1 MKVVKV
7 IQPHEFGDN
16 FILEEGKWKVK
27 FPPTVTSGV
36 EVSKDANNL
45 ITLGGDG
52 GMFADA
58 TRLHAYA
65 LVQDTENMKIHLYR
79 HQEGLEFDVGQAT
92 LISSIDMLELN
103 GQFDDITITDAVVT
117 FKDVQTDTELVFDT
131 DQFQDVTGLEMSHPL
146 VKNSSDSVNYV
157 EMEVTLHRGESGGGI
172 SVSFEQGGAGYSSG
186 TYWGYSIT
194 GQSLAELLNY
204 FANGLQGIEFYDVEE
219 IVLTDDPFKLQTTIG
234 VRNLNSTPV
243 KMSLWVSDMDTIEDS
258 PTGVEFTGGAR
269 VRRDNESQWSLTLGG
284 VANGISV
291 KVPTSEVNLIKSTP
305 DGLLLLPPSM
315 FDIDHSLEASSYQ
328 VDVSDDVVEINE
340 FVRTIN
346 GNKLRIPAVTL
357 KNSRGK
363 TLAAI
368 VAPISEKL
376 PIPTTDRI
384 TIDTNTSIL
393 DSRVLINGVDKGS
406 FVDLSLNQIPELQ
419 FTLVSVSSYSGG
431 DGYVDGSYE
440 VDPYNESSYS
450 GDGYTDSYG
459 SYGGDGYTI
468 ETEGYQF
475 IVRNNTEKRLRV
487 TIDGFNAINLTARSN
502 GINSLA
508 IGSNEIGFDL
518 APRFVDEV
526 SMYFAFC
533 NEDGV
538 ALSMAER
545 DVLHEG
551 GSSVNL
557 MATYLNYSIDAP
569 VINVNV
575 NGNNQIIYAG
585 NSTLFNVTLPSI
597 DDYLNL
603 YYRPE
608 IVVTAV
614 KGSPI
619 NAPIYIDAI
628 AVMSVN
634 PMPRMT
640 VISGGLSIPYACEE
654 SAWNNK
660 LNYVYRPVEGN
671 DKAIVSSGREFSI
684 DLHPRFANMDVV
696 YDSDDVPLGQQQI
709 GKLDNSGSI
718 KFTIK
723 QLISRTDSD
732 AIIGIR
738 DNSID
743 NFHINITVN
752 RM

>member
-1 MKVVKV
+1 MRVVKV

-16 FILEEGKWKVK
+16 FILEDGKWKVK
-27 FPPTVTSGV
+27 FPPIPEGGI
-36 EVSKDANNL
+36 EISKDANNF
-45 ITLGGDG
+45 IVLGEDG

-58 TRLHAYA
+58 VKLHAFA
-65 LVQDTENMKIHLYR
+65 LVQDNENMKIHLYR
-79 HQEGLEFDVGQAT
+79 HQANLEFNVATAT
-92 LISSIDMLELN
+92 LVSSIDMLELN
-103 GQFDDITITDAVVT
+103 GQYDDITITDAVVT
-117 FKDVQTDTELVFDT
+117 FKDVQTDSELEFDT
-131 DQFQDVTGLEMSHPL
+131 NQFLNVSGLAADDSMTL
-146 VKNSSDSVNYV
+146 VGDDNTTTKQVSV
-157 EMEVTLHRGESGGGI
+157 RGRE
-172 SVSFEQGGAGYSSG
+172 
-186 TYWGYSIT
+186 
-194 GQSLAELLNY
+194 
-204 FANGLQGIEFYDVEE
+204 YD
-219 IVLTDDPFKLQTTIG
+219 
-234 VRNLNSTPV
+234 
-243 KMSLWVSDMDTIEDS
+243 
-258 PTGVEFTGGAR
+258 
-269 VRRDNESQWSLTLGG
+269 
-284 VANGISV
+284 
-291 KVPTSEVNLIKSTP
+291 NLIQNTP
-305 DGLLLLPPSM
+305 EGLLVLPL
-315 FDIDHSLEASSYQ
+315 DGVHIDHTLEARYKEDVPDEIE
-328 VDVSDDVVEINE
+328 VDE

-346 GNKLRIPAVTL
+346 GNEIRIPAVTL

-363 TLAAI
+363 TLGAI

-376 PIPTTDRI
+376 PIPTSDRI

-419 FTLVSVSSYSGG
+419 FTLIGASSYSGG
-431 DGYVDGSYE
+431 DGYVDGGYE
-440 VDPYNESSYS
+440 VDPYNEGSYS
-450 GDGYTDSYG
+450 GDGYNDGYG

-475 IVRNNTEKRLRV
+475 VVRNNTQKRLRV
-487 TIDGFNAINLTARSN
+487 TIVGFNAINLTAHSN

-508 IGSNEIGFDL
+508 IGSNKIGFDL

-533 NEDGV
+533 NADGV

-557 MATYLNYSIDAP
+557 IATYLNYNSDAP

-575 NGNNQIIYAG
+575 NGNNQTLYAG

-608 IVVTAV
+608 IEVTAV
-614 KGSPI
+614 NGSPI

-628 AVMSVN
+628 AVKGMNS
-634 PMPRMT
+634 MPPMT
-640 VISGGLSIPYACEE
+640 VTSDGLSIPYACEE
-654 SAWNNK
+654 SAQNNT
-660 LNYVYRPVEGN
+660 LHYVYRPVEGN

-684 DLHPRFANMDVV
+684 NLHSRFANMDVI
-696 YDSDDVPLGQQQI
+696 YDPDDVPLGQQQI

-718 KFTIK
+718 NFTIK
-723 QLISRTDSD
+723 QLIPRTDGD

-743 NFHINITVN
+743 NFYINITVN

>member
-1 MKVVKV
+1 MEVVKL

-16 FILEEGKWKVK
+16 FIHEGGKWKVK
-27 FPPTVTSGV
+27 FPPIPESGV
-36 EVSKDANNL
+36 EVSKDADNL

-52 GMFADA
+52 GMFTDA

-65 LVQDTENMKIHLYR
+65 LVQDNENMKIHLYR
-79 HQEGLEFDVGQAT
+79 HQAGVEFDVAQAT

-131 DQFQDVTGLEMSHPL
+131 DQFQNVSGLT
-146 VKNSSDSVNYV
+146 SDD
-157 EMEVTLHRGESGGGI
+157 TIRLDTPI
-172 SVSFEQGGAGYSSG
+172 S
-186 TYWGYSIT
+186 
-194 GQSLAELLNY
+194 
-204 FANGLQGIEFYDVEE
+204 DVEGNPVE
-219 IVLTDDPFKLQTTIG
+219 TTVKHVSVALRDYDNRIEH
-234 VRNLNSTPV
+234 TP
-243 KMSLWVSDMDTIEDS
+243 E
-258 PTGVEFTGGAR
+258 
-269 VRRDNESQWSLTLGG
+269 
-284 VANGISV
+284 
-291 KVPTSEVNLIKSTP
+291 
-305 DGLLLLPPSM
+305 GLLVLPNEGVH
-315 FDIDHSLEASSYQ
+315 IEHSLEARSYQ
-328 VDVSDDVVEINE
+328 IDVSEDDIEVDE

-346 GNKLRIPAVTL
+346 GNEIRIPAVTL

-363 TLAAI
+363 TLGAI

-384 TIDTNTSIL
+384 TIDTNTSVL

-475 IVRNNTEKRLRV
+475 IVRNNTQKRLRV
-487 TIDGFNAINLTARSN
+487 TIDGFNAINLTAHSN

-533 NEDGV
+533 NADGV

-557 MATYLNYSIDAP
+557 MVTYLNYNLDAP
-569 VINVNV
+569 VINVYV

-614 KGSPI
+614 NGSHI

-628 AVMSVN
+628 AVKGMNSMP
-634 PMPRMT
+634 PMT
-640 VISGGLSIPYACEE
+640 ITSGGLSIPYACEE
-654 SAWNNK
+654 SAWNNT
-660 LNYVYRPVEGN
+660 LHYVYRPVEGN
-671 DKAIVSSGREFSI
+671 DTAIVSSGREFSI
-684 DLHPRFANMDVV
+684 KLHPRFANMDVI
-696 YDSDDVPLGQQQI
+696 YDPDDVPSEQQQI

-718 KFTIK
+718 NFTIK
-723 QLISRTDSD
+723 QLIPRTDGD

-743 NFHINITVN
+743 NFYINIAVN
-752 RM
+752 RV

>member
-1 MKVVKV
+1 MEVVKL
-7 IQPHEFGDN
+7 IQPDEFGDN
-16 FILEEGKWKVK
+16 FIFEAGKWKVK
-27 FPPTVTSGV
+27 FPPIATSGV

-65 LVQDTENMKIHLYR
+65 LVQDNENMKIHLYR
-79 HQEGLEFDVGQAT
+79 HQADLEFDVANAT
-92 LISSIDMLELN
+92 LINSVDMLELN

-117 FKDVQTDTELVFDT
+117 FKDVQTDTELEFDT
-131 DQFQDVTGLEMSHPL
+131 DQFQNVSGLTSDDSISLDTFTSPNYMVLQPQVYGDPL
-146 VKNSSDSVNYV
+146 KVYRDTTI
-157 EMEVTLHRGESGGGI
+157 EVT
-172 SVSFEQGGAGYSSG
+172 
-186 TYWGYSIT
+186 
-194 GQSLAELLNY
+194 
-204 FANGLQGIEFYDVEE
+204 
-219 IVLTDDPFKLQTTIG
+219 
-234 VRNLNSTPV
+234 ST
-243 KMSLWVSDMDTIEDS
+243 
-258 PTGVEFTGGAR
+258 
-269 VRRDNESQWSLTLGG
+269 
-284 VANGISV
+284 
-291 KVPTSEVNLIKSTP
+291 
-305 DGLLLLPPSM
+305 DGLVGLGFIIGSEIGEGEIQQLIEEQLSGIIDFKWSTIYRNTTNSLLKITIRGILADVISGELYISDEEGYAPSNPSLRLVGPSLLEFWLSPADENLVETSSKQIAVALRDYDNLVENTPEGLLVLPL
-315 FDIDHSLEASSYQ
+315 DGVHIDHTLEARSYQ
-328 VDVSDDVVEINE
+328 NDMPDDELEIEE
-340 FVRTIN
+340 FIRSVN
-346 GNKLRIPAVTL
+346 GNKIHIPAVTL

-376 PIPTTDRI
+376 PFPTTDRI
-384 TIDTNTSIL
+384 TIDTNTSVL

-419 FTLVSVSSYSGG
+419 FTLISVSSYSSGG
-431 DGYVDGSYE
+431 GGYVDGGYE
-440 VDPYNESSYS
+440 VDPYNEGSYS
-450 GDGYTDSYG
+450 GDGYND

-475 IVRNNTEKRLRV
+475 IVRNNTQKRLRV
-487 TIDGFNAINLTARSN
+487 TIDGFNAINLTAHSD
-502 GINSLA
+502 GINCLA
-508 IGSNEIGFDL
+508 LGSDKIGFDL
-518 APRFVDEV
+518 TPRKTDGV
-526 SMYFAFC
+526 SVYFAFC

-557 MATYLNYSIDAP
+557 MATYLNYNIDAP

-575 NGNNQIIYAG
+575 NGNNQTLYAG

-597 DDYLNL
+597 GDYLNL

-608 IVVTAV
+608 IEVTAV
-614 KGSPI
+614 NGSPI
-619 NAPIYIDAI
+619 DAPIYIDAI
-628 AVMSVN
+628 AVKGMNS
-634 PMPRMT
+634 MPPMT
-640 VISGGLSIPYACEE
+640 VTSDGLSIPYACEE
-654 SAWNNK
+654 SAWNNT
-660 LNYVYRPVEGN
+660 LHYVYRPVEGN
-671 DKAIVSSGREFSI
+671 DMAIVSSGREFSI
-684 DLHPRFANMDVV
+684 NLHSRFANMDVI

-718 KFTIK
+718 NFTIK
-723 QLISRTDSD
+723 QLIPRTDGD

-743 NFHINITVN
+743 NFYINIAVN